1 MATHFIRPPVILWVQ
16 LLATVCGFMLVCN
29 MQICKIGR
37 VRRVAGQVEVRSRS
51 DHTQNLFTCSKFAVC
66 ITLHQNTVAGFVHGV
81 ELSLTLARVMFV
93 SSRGQEEEE
102 EASSLVS
109 FPCFLP
115 SSSPPFSPSILP
127 SPHFPS
133 IPPPLISFIPLHPPP
148 SSLHHPFY
156 LPPILLL
163 SLSVS
168 SLSPSPP
175 PSLHPFIP
183 PSFRSCLRLFD

>member
-1 MATHFIRPPVILWVQ
+1 
-16 LLATVCGFMLVCN
+16 

-37 VRRVAGQVEVRSRS
+37 VRRVAGRVEVRSRS

-66 ITLHQNTVAGFVHGV
+66 ITLHQNTVAGFVHRV

-133 IPPPLISFIPLHPPP
+133 LSFFPYLLHSFPLSLSILLPPPYIILSTFHPFSSFPFQFPLFPLLLPPP
-148 SSLHHPFY
+148 STLSSLH
-156 LPPILLL
+156 
-163 SLSVS
+163 
-168 SLSPSPP
+168 
-175 PSLHPFIP
+175 
-183 PSFRSCLRLFD
+183 RSGHV

>member
-1 MATHFIRPPVILWVQ
+1 
-16 LLATVCGFMLVCN
+16 MLVCN

-51 DHTQNLFTCSKFAVC
+51 DHTQNLLTCSKFAVC

-115 SSSPPFSPSILP
+115 SSPPPPFSPSILP

-133 IPPPLISFIPLHPPP
+133 LSFFP
-148 SSLHHPFY
+148 Y
-156 LPPILLL
+156 LLLSFPL
-163 SLSVS
+163 SLSVLLLLTS
-168 SLSPSPP
+168 SFLPSTHSPP
-175 PSLHPFIP
+175 FPFSFLSFPFSSPLPPPFHPSIVQVM
-183 PSFRSCLRLFD
+183 SEVV

>member
-93 SSRGQEEEE
+93 SSRGQKEEE

-115 SSSPPFSPSILP
+115 SS
-127 SPHFPS
+127 
-133 IPPPLISFIPLHPPP
+133 PLLLSPPP
-148 SSLHHPFY
+148 SFHLLIFLPYLLHSFP
-156 LPPILLL
+156 L
-163 SLSVS
+163 SLSVLLLLTS
-168 SLSPSPP
+168 SFLPSTHSPP
-175 PSLHPFIP
+175 FPFSFLSFPFSSPLPPPFHPSIVQVM
-183 PSFRSCLRLFD
+183 SEVV

>member
-1 MATHFIRPPVILWVQ
+1 
-16 LLATVCGFMLVCN
+16 

-66 ITLHQNTVAGFVHGV
+66 ITLHQNTVAGFVHRV

-115 SSSPPFSPSILP
+115 SSPLLLSPPPSFHPLIFLPFPSFHTSSTHFLYPSPS
-127 SPHFPS
+127 S
-133 IPPPLISFIPLHPPP
+133 

-156 LPPILLL
+156 LPLILLL

-183 PSFRSCLRLFD
+183 PSFRSCLRLFDSSLNGLVTFS